1 MPFCGSHVKI
11 QTNLIRVRQDE
22 QVCVCEN
29 DVILRHKEAWVMP
42 SGVACAQ
49 KKYTLIGQGGN
60 TARSTWLNGV
70 DVKENNSSLD
80 QRRAN
85 VS

>member
-1 MPFCGSHVKI
+1 
-11 QTNLIRVRQDE
+11 
-22 QVCVCEN
+22 
-29 DVILRHKEAWVMP
+29 MP

-49 KKYTLIGQGGN
+49 KKYTLFGKGGN

-70 DVKENNSSLD
+70 DVKDDNSSLD